1 MDSVRQEE
9 RASYGWG
16 VDFCGAHGA
25 YNSVMTQITPV
36 SDRATR
42 TRPFHVMALLAR
54 AAQREKTHGPS
65 IGMVVGEPDFPAPP
79 LVVTAAQKM
88 LAEGKIHYTHAL
100 GSEPLREAIAC
111 DYWER
116 DQLTISPDRIAVTAG
131 ASAGLLLVMSAS
143 LNPGDE
149 VLMADPS
156 YPCNREFVAS
166 AGGTAVMIPVDATS
180 QFQPTPDQVRKA
192 WTAKTKAL
200 LVASPANPTGTMLT
214 EPQARALA
222 EVVRDLG
229 GVLIVDEIYQRIVFD
244 GNPRSLLSLGE
255 DVISVNSFSK
265 TYSMTG
271 WRLGW
276 VVAPPMLM
284 APLERLSQHLFI
296 SPSSLAQAAALSAFA
311 PQSRQVADGYCDL
324 FRQQRDFLLPAL
336 QQLGFRL
343 PAQPQGAFYG
353 YCDVS
358 DLTDDSYTFCLALC
372 DAVGVLM
379 TPGLDFG
386 DHRAERYLRVSY
398 TKPVSV
404 LEEGVHRLET
414 FLKRGA

>member
-1 MDSVRQEE
+1 
-9 RASYGWG
+9 
-16 VDFCGAHGA
+16 
-25 YNSVMTQITPV
+25 
-36 SDRATR
+36 
-42 TRPFHVMALLAR
+42 MALLAR
-54 AAQREKTHGPS
+54 AAQREKTQGPS

-79 LVVTAAQKM
+79 LVVAAAQKM
-88 LAEGKIHYTHAL
+88 LADGKIHYTHAL
-100 GSEPLREAIAC
+100 GAEALREAIAH

-116 DQLTISPDRIAVTAG
+116 DQLTISSDRVAVTAG
-131 ASAGLLLVMSAS
+131 ASAGLLLVMTAI

-166 AGGTAVMIPVDATS
+166 AGGVSVMIPVDAS
-180 QFQPTPDQVRKA
+180 SNFQPTPDQVRQA
-192 WTAKTKAL
+192 WTPRTKAL

-244 GNPRSLLSLGE
+244 GNPRSLLSLGD

-276 VVAPPMLM
+276 VVAPPGLM

-296 SPSSLAQAAALSAFA
+296 SPSSLAQAAAIAAFA
-311 PQSRQVADGYCDL
+311 PESRQVANGYRDL

-336 QQLGFRL
+336 QQLGFTL

-358 DLTDDSYTFCLALC
+358 ALTDDSYAFCLALC

-379 TPGLDFG
+379 TPGRDFG
-386 DHRAERYLRVSY
+386 DHNAQRYLRVSY

-414 FLKRGA
+414 FLKRGV

>member
-1 MDSVRQEE
+1 MT
-9 RASYGWG
+9 G
-16 VDFCGAHGA
+16 VTGLGAWALVGRMAPTIAQMKDHPL
-25 YNSVMTQITPV
+25 I
-36 SDRATR
+36 SDRANR
-42 TRPFHVMALLAR
+42 TRPFHVMALLSR
-54 AAQREKTHGPS
+54 AAAREKTHGPS

-79 LVVTAAQKM
+79 LVVAAAQRM
-88 LAEGKIHYTHAL
+88 LAEGRIHYTHAL
-100 GSEPLREAIAC
+100 GADELREAIAN

-116 DQLTISPDRIAVTAG
+116 DQLRIRPDQIAVTAG
-131 ASAGLLLVMSAS
+131 ASAGLLLVMSAI

-166 AGGTAVMIPVDATS
+166 AGGVAVMIPVDATS
-180 QFQPTPDQVRKA
+180 QFQPTPDQVRQA

-200 LVASPANPTGTMLT
+200 LVASPANPTGTMLS
-214 EPQARALA
+214 EADALA
-222 EVVRDLG
+222 LAAVVRELG

-244 GNPRSLLSLGE
+244 GNRRSLLSLGD

-276 VVAPPMLM
+276 VVAPPALM
-284 APLERLSQHLFI
+284 APLERLSQNLFI
-296 SPSSLAQAAALSAFA
+296 SPSSLAQHAAIAAFA
-311 PQSRQVADGYCDL
+311 PASRAVADGYRDL
-324 FRQQRDFLLPAL
+324 FRQQRDFLLPTL
-336 QQLGFRL
+336 RSLGFRI

-358 DLTDDSYTFCLALC
+358 ALTDDSYRFCLELC

-379 TPGLDFG
+379 TPGCDFG
-386 DHRAERYLRVSY
+386 DVQSQRYLRVSY

-414 FLKRGA
+414 FLKRTSS